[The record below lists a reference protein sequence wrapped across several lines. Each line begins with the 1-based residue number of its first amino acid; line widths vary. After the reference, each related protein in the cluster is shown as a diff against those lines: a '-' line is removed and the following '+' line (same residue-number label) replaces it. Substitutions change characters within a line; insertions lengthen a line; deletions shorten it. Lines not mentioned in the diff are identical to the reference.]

1 VKRLDWLIAGILL
14 VSPVGFYAPSV
25 SAQEEVVFVNQQPP
39 VAKVEV
45 IPVSPGDE
53 YFWIPGYW
61 QWQQNTWVWVPGQWA
76 VRPHSTAVWE
86 PGYWAWRPTGWV
98 WRPGR
103 WVY

>member
-1 VKRLDWLIAGILL
+1 MKRLDWLVASILIVSSIALQ
-14 VSPVGFYAPSV
+14 VPSV
-25 SAQEEVVFVNQQPP
+25 NAQEEVVIVNEQPP

-45 IPVSPGDE
+45 ITPAPSAE

-61 QWQQNTWVWVPGQWA
+61 KWQNGWVWVPGQWT
-76 VRPHSTAVWE
+76 VRPHPTAVWE
-86 PGYWAWRPTGWV
+86 PGVWAWRPTGWV